1 MSKKKIV
8 EIEEKEEIKVEEK
21 VSITKEELAK
31 LEEQS
36 NLANEYLD
44 HLRRFKAEFENYKK
58 RQERERIEFIRLSN
72 EGLMA
77 ELLPVMDSLD
87 RALMGV
93 HQSHS
98 LESFLPGVE
107 LIRKQLGDVLVKNGL
122 GTIETIGIPFDP
134 KVHEAL
140 MHLES
145 DEYPEDIIVQE
156 VRKGYV
162 LNNKVIRPAQVAVSK
177 KKSDKSDRSDKEE
190 EKEDDKICQR

>member
-8 EIEEKEEIKVEEK
+8 ETEEKEEVKVEEGGNTPPIPSGEGIIK

-36 NLANEYLD
+36 RLADEYLD

-58 RQERERIEFIRLSN
+58 RQERERIEFIKLAA
-72 EGLMA
+72 EGLITD
-77 ELLPVMDSLD
+77 LLSVLDSFD
-87 RALMGV
+87 WALMGV
-93 HQSHS
+93 QKSHS

-122 GTIETIGIPFDP
+122 GTIKSIGKPFDP
-134 KVHEAL
+134 NVHEAL

-145 DEYPEDIIVQE
+145 DKYPEDTVTQE

-177 KKSDKSDRSDKEE
+177 KGKE
-190 EKEDDKICQR
+190 